1 MCAVFQL
8 IDITMPSLN
17 VTSEETPSA
26 PATKPA
32 IGIIYPP
39 PEVRNIVDK
48 TASFVARN
56 GPEFE
61 TRIRQN
67 EINNPKFNFLT
78 FNDPYHAYYRHK
90 VKEFQEGRGQEPSA
104 VLKSGFGF
112 LPQKPAFAEHLKS
125 AVEAQVPLEPPAE
138 FEFIADPP
146 SISAFD
152 LDMVK
157 LTAQFVARNGRQFLT
172 NLMKIEAR
180 NYQFDFLRPQHSLFN
195 YFTKLVEQ
203 YTKILIPPKDLLGKL
218 RKEADNYHV
227 ILDEVKHRMEW
238 ARHQERERK
247 REEEEKEKERVSY
260 AQVDWHDFVV
270 VETVEYLPSE
280 AGNLPPPTTPDEVGA
295 RMLQQQRYDEGVTDE
310 DAGNAEDD
318 VEPEDEVLSG
328 AEEPDEEEE
337 EEEEEEFDEEDKVV
351 TRSAAVPAIQLP
363 LAPPQHPPQHPP
375 QLAPQPPPQPPGTM
389 VGADTQVQDMEED
402 SESESE
408 GEDEDK
414 LEKRND
420 VAAPSMIVPPPP
432 PPPVPKDV
440 GPKLPP
446 LPPNPENVI
455 IRKDY
460 DPKAPKV
467 VEQVAGKFLVS
478 PITGEQIP
486 AEKIQEHM
494 RIGLLDP
501 KWIEQRDRALA
512 ERREQEEVYA
522 QGSAISDQLKDL
534 AARRTDI
541 FGSGAE
547 ETQIG
552 KKIGE
557 EDKKEKTKVIWD
569 GHSASMEKVSQKAR
583 ENITIEDQI
592 AVIHKVQGLVSD
604 EEKEKIGPAMPK
616 TAPPEPVP
624 QPKGTAGLTNVHTPS
639 VPAPPP
645 PPTTATTA
653 STSTPR
659 GLPPLP
665 MSKPPLPPVQPPP
678 PAAPPKLPV
687 GNILPVPVPPGMMM
701 MAQPG
706 PPGQGVLGPRPPLA
720 VPPVVRA
727 PFMPGIPMPP
737 VMQPVIP
744 PPVKP
749 APPAAPMRPPTDMSS
764 TDDEPP
770 TKRSKT
776 EDQLITEGEFLMQH
790 KGPVTFQVQV
800 PSLLDKSEWKL
811 GGQSLT
817 VTLPLTDTVSVIKAK
832 VFDELGMPAGKQ
844 KLQLDGM
851 FMKDSNTLA
860 FYNFTPM
867 CVVQLQVK
875 ERGGRK
881 K

>member
-1 MCAVFQL
+1 MLVLVCCVSVSVRCWLAS
-8 IDITMPSLN
+8 IMPAIN
-17 VTSEETPSA
+17 VSTEDVQAA
-26 PATKPA
+26 PATKPV

-78 FNDPYHAYYRHK
+78 LNDPYHAYYRHK

-112 LPQKPAFAEHLKS
+112 LPQKPAFAEQLKS
-125 AVEAQVPLEPPAE
+125 AVEVQAPLEAPPE

-172 NLMKIEAR
+172 NLMKVEAR

-218 RKEADNYHV
+218 RKEADSHNM
-227 ILDEVKHRMEW
+227 ILDQVKYRMEW
-238 ARHQERERK
+238 AKHQERERK

-260 AQVDWHDFVV
+260 AQIDWHDFVV

-280 AGNLPPPTTPDEVGA
+280 AGSLPPPTTPDEVGA
-295 RMLQQQRYDEGVTDE
+295 RMLQQQRYEEGITDE
-310 DAGNAEDD
+310 DAGNADD
-318 VEPEDEVLSG
+318 VEPEDEEVLG
-328 AEEPDEEEE
+328 AEEQGEDED
-337 EEEEEEFDEEDKVV
+337 EFDEEDEVV
-351 TRSAAVPAIQLP
+351 TRVAATPAALHLP
-363 LAPPQHPPQHPP
+363 PAP
-375 QLAPQPPPQPPGTM
+375 PPPQPPSTA

-408 GEDEDK
+408 GEEDERR
-414 LEKRND
+414 EKQND
-420 VAAPSMIVPPPP
+420 VVPSMIVPPPP

-460 DPKAPKV
+460 DPKAPKAM
-467 VEQVAGKFLVS
+467 EQVSGKFLVS

-592 AVIHKVQGLVSD
+592 AVIHKVQGLVAD

-616 TAPPEPVP
+616 LPPEPAPVP
-624 QPKGTAGLTNVHTPS
+624 RVSAPATVQTSS
-639 VPAPPP
+639 VAAPPP
-645 PPTTATTA
+645 PPSTAVSTTAPNA
-653 STSTPR
+653 APV
-659 GLPPLP
+659 
-665 MSKPPLPPVQPPP
+665 SKPPLPPVQPPP
-678 PAAPPKLPV
+678 APSKVPV
-687 GNILPVPVPPGMMM
+687 ANVMPVPMPPGMVMM
-701 MAQPG
+701 PQPT
-706 PPGQGVLGPRPPLA
+706 PQGQGVLGPRPPLA

-737 VMQPVIP
+737 VMQPPVVP

-749 APPAAPMRPPTDMSS
+749 TPPAAPPRPPTD

-770 TKRSKT
+770 AKRSKT
-776 EDQLITEGEFLMQH
+776 EDQLVPENDFLAQH

-800 PSLLDKSEWKL
+800 PNMLDKSEWKL
-811 GGQSLT
+811 GGQSFT
-817 VTLPLTDTVSVIKAK
+817 ITLPLTDTVSVIKAK
-832 VFDELGMPAGKQ
+832 MYDELGMPAGKQ

-860 FYNFTPM
+860 YYNFTPM

>member
-1 MCAVFQL
+1 
-8 IDITMPSLN
+8 MPSLN
-17 VTSEETPSA
+17 TSTEELPASAA

-78 FNDPYHAYYRHK
+78 VNDPYHAYYRHK
-90 VKEFQEGRGQEPSA
+90 VKEFQEGRGQEPTA
-104 VLKSGFGF
+104 LLKSGFGF
-112 LPQKPAFAEHLKS
+112 LPQKPVFADQLKS
-125 AVEAQVPLEPPAE
+125 AVEVQAPLEPPPE

-172 NLMKIEAR
+172 NLMKLEAR

-218 RKEADNYHV
+218 RKEADSHHM
-227 ILDEVKHRMEW
+227 ILDQVKYRMEW
-238 ARHQERERK
+238 AKHQERERK
-247 REEEEKEKERVSY
+247 REEEETEKERVSY
-260 AQVDWHDFVV
+260 AQIDWHDFVV

-280 AGNLPPPTTPDEVGA
+280 TGNLPPPTTPDEVGA
-295 RMLQQQRYDEGVTDE
+295 RMLQQQRYDDGVTEEAD
-310 DAGNAEDD
+310 NTDD
-318 VEPEDEVLSG
+318 VEPEDEVASVG
-328 AEEPDEEEE
+328 EEAVDEDED
-337 EEEEEEFDEEDKVV
+337 EFDEEDEVV
-351 TRSAAVPAIQLP
+351 TRSAVAAPPPAVPAHLP
-363 LAPPQHPPQHPP
+363 PAPPM
-375 QLAPQPPPQPPGTM
+375 PPPPT

-408 GEDEDK
+408 DEDDK
-414 LEKRND
+414 LEKEKD
-420 VAAPSMIVPPPP
+420 KAASMLVPPPP

-460 DPKAPKV
+460 DPKAPKLM
-467 VEQVAGKFLVS
+467 EQAAGKLLVS
-478 PITGEQIP
+478 PITGEHIP
-486 AEKIQEHM
+486 AEKIQEHV

-557 EDKKEKTKVIWD
+557 EDKKEKTKIIWD

-592 AVIHKVQGLVSD
+592 AVIHKVQGLVAD
-604 EEKEKIGPAMPK
+604 DEKEKIGPAMPK
-616 TAPPEPVP
+616 GPPEMAPLP
-624 QPKGTAGLTNVHTPS
+624 PKTSAPASVQTTS

-645 PPTTATTA
+645 PPSTAASNTLPTA
-653 STSTPR
+653 
-659 GLPPLP
+659 LPP
-665 MSKPPLPPVQPPP
+665 MSKPPLPPPQPPP
-678 PAAPPKLPV
+678 PATVPAPSKVPV
-687 GNILPVPVPPGMMM
+687 ANILPVPVPPGMVMM
-701 MAQPG
+701 PQPT
-706 PPGQGVLGPRPPLA
+706 PQGQGVLGPRPPLA
-720 VPPVVRA
+720 VPPVVRP
-727 PFMPGIPMPP
+727 PFMPGMPMPP

-744 PPVKP
+744 PPLKP
-749 APPAAPMRPPTDMSS
+749 APPAPAKPPTEMAAV
-764 TDDEPP
+764 DDEPP
-770 TKRSKT
+770 TKRSRT
-776 EDQLITEGEFLMQH
+776 EDQLIAENEFLALN

-800 PSLLDKSEWKL
+800 PNLLDKSEWKL
-811 GGQSLT
+811 GGQSFT
-817 VTLPLTDTVSVIKAK
+817 ITLPLTDTVSVIKAK
-832 VFDELGMPAGKQ
+832 MFDELGMPAGKQ
-844 KLQLDGM
+844 KLQLDGL

-860 FYNFTPM
+860 YYNFTPM
-867 CVVQLQVK
+867 CAVQLQVK